1 MIWIFCCSSCWPA
14 ARRRSR
20 GITDNE
26 MPTRWF
32 SKSDTLQSHGNSLG
46 VEVEGSGFKSQ
57 LHSSWLC
64 DLEHAFKSVWDFVKW
79 GCYKTIFYKLTLR
92 MKWDNACGRALEN
105 TVLCNIS
112 YYLMRHSEELQV
124 ETNAEIFHE
133 SFPSLFLLLPY
144 LLPKFWILC
153 FHFYMLISTPWK
165 KYTSTV
171 TRGVKCYIY
180 RRPLSLTGFRGWF
193 LSQHHRTK

>member
-1 MIWIFCCSSCWPA
+1 MIWIFCYSSCWPA
-14 ARRRSR
+14 GRRRSR

-92 MKWDNACGRALEN
+92 MKWDNTCGRALEN

-124 ETNAEIFHE
+124 ETNGWNIPWIFSVSLSPTALSPSQILNPVVPLLHAHIHLLKEIHI
-133 SFPSLFLLLPY
+133 
-144 LLPKFWILC
+144 K
-153 FHFYMLISTPWK
+153 
-165 KYTSTV
+165 
-171 TRGVKCYIY
+171 
-180 RRPLSLTGFRGWF
+180 RRPGE
-193 LSQHHRTK
+193 